1 MEEKDNLDIDEEMA
15 KSLQRLVEEETNVA
29 KASIGNA
36 VEENKAYKNDAQYNE
51 LGNTTEI
58 DINLGATRF
67 VDTNLINAKVASMAV
82 HEDINDDVDN
92 NVAGSNNITSSN
104 VVSNNNQSYMSNN
117 VTSNNRNN
125 NQAYIN
131 NNQSY
136 IRDNAS
142 STYQNTHK
150 NVPESNHK
158 KEDANPTTGLSKRNK
173 IIIASIGG
181 VVAVSLIIG
190 IIMIVV
196 QNKNKSSYNY
206 NYDRGMAFYN
216 ENNYVDA
223 IKYLEIAFHSTEG
236 KKNLDMM
243 YVLSE
248 AYKKTGNNDKAIE
261 VLESALAYNKF
272 DERTLSLL
280 LQLCYDN
287 KKGEKINEMVEEY
300 KDSKVKNVLNE
311 YIVAIPTPSE
321 TPGNFEDSVEL
332 NLLAQDGCIIYYT
345 IDGSTPTKNSIQF
358 TKPIKV
364 EKDTVTVKA
373 IAVNDIGVKSDVGEF
388 KFTIDLKAPEAP
400 ILDIEDSKVKIGTK
414 IRIKNLAEGD
424 KAYYTVDGTTP
435 TASSSPYNDG
445 IELKEGNYVLS
456 VIVINKHNLSSTVT
470 RKNITVKDET
480 EYTYNQALGFLKKR
494 MQELNIIESNGKF
507 SVGGETADFVYQTKQ
522 EISGIPMY
530 YIRLD
535 RKSAGSSKV
544 EGYYGVGVSDG
555 QCYKVTDSDGLLS
568 AVVY

>member
-1 MEEKDNLDIDEEMA
+1 MGEKDNLDIDEEMA

-92 NVAGSNNITSSN
+92 NVVGSNNITSSN

-117 VTSNNRNN
+117 K
-125 NQAYIN
+125 N

-300 KDSKVKNVLNE
+300 KDSKIKNVLNE

-424 KAYYTVDGTTP
+424 RAYYTVDGTTP

-535 RKSAGSSKV
+535 RKSAEGSKV
-544 EGYYGVGVSDG
+544 EGYYGVGVGDG